1 MSRATTEDLTMTPR
15 LLIGALLALASA
27 STFAQSFGAP
37 APDTGAGKKRAAVCF
52 ACHGERGISSLPG
65 TPHLAGQ
72 DRSYLEKAL
81 HAYRL
86 GETRT
91 DPTMTAMA
99 KPLSDADI
107 INIAAYFSMQ
117 PPMRQRVMAPPAPT
131 SRPAAPAP
139 ATPVATARPAPSA
152 PSTPA
157 VTAAAKPV
165 LASKPTAVAVDGK
178 AVYDAHC
185 FACHGTG
192 AAGAPKPGDR
202 AAWAPRIAL
211 GNAALLQNAIK
222 GINAMPPKG
231 ACGSCS
237 DNDLKAA
244 VDWMVAQSK

>member
-1 MSRATTEDLTMTPR
+1 MATPR
-15 LLIGALLALASA
+15 LIFGALLALASS
-27 STFAQSFGAP
+27 STLAQSFGAP

-52 ACHGERGISSLPG
+52 ACHGERGISNLPG

-72 DRSYLEKAL
+72 DRTYLEKAL

-117 PPMRQRVMAPPAPT
+117 TPMRQRVAATAAPAPVRSPAAPPAPAPVQRAT
-131 SRPAAPAP
+131 TPAATK
-139 ATPVATARPAPSA
+139 ATPVAVATTAPKPAGA
-152 PSTPA
+152 NGRTI
-157 VTAAAKPV
+157 
-165 LASKPTAVAVDGK
+165 
-178 AVYDAHC
+178 YDTHC
-185 FACHGTG
+185 AACHAIG
-192 AAGAPKPGDR
+192 AAGAPKLGDR

-237 DNDLKAA
+237 NDDLKAA
-244 VDWMVAQSK
+244 VGWMVSQSK

>member
-1 MSRATTEDLTMTPR
+1 MTQR
-15 LLIGALLALASA
+15 LLLGALLALAS
-27 STFAQSFGAP
+27 STVLAQSFGAP
-37 APDTGAGKKRAAVCF
+37 APDTSAGKKRAAVCF

-72 DRSYLEKAL
+72 DRTYLEKAL

-107 INIAAYFSMQ
+107 INIAAYFSIQ
-117 PPMRQRVMAPPAPT
+117 PAMRQRTPAPAAAPRPAAATPAAKPAVAVAAPPAT
-131 SRPAAPAP
+131 AP
-139 ATPVATARPAPSA
+139 ATAKP
-152 PSTPA
+152 
-157 VTAAAKPV
+157 AAAKPATPPPV
-165 LASKPTAVAVDGK
+165 AKPATVASNGK
-178 AVYDAHC
+178 AIYDAHC

-202 AAWAPRIAL
+202 AAWAARIAL
-211 GNAALLQNAIK
+211 GNAALLQSAIK

-231 ACGSCS
+231 ACGTCT
-237 DNDLKAA
+237 DADLKAA